1 MSFKGWGMYTLYSLT
16 DYWRYFHI
24 ITVRFICRC
33 SHAHLYLKSDTD
45 DDGKEVMGNASCVTR
60 FISSLILLMEHGAKA
75 HLRHLS
81 EFFGLLFEFSR
92 MGDEETVFLL
102 RINVIKSVADFYLGN
117 KTQDCVSTAWTK
129 YFWIEVL
136 YSMQNLLSKFVTI
149 YV

>member
-1 MSFKGWGMYTLYSLT
+1 
-16 DYWRYFHI
+16 
-24 ITVRFICRC
+24 
-33 SHAHLYLKSDTD
+33 
-45 DDGKEVMGNASCVTR
+45 MGNASCVTR

-117 KTQDCVSTAWTK
+117 KTQDCVSTVCIK
-129 YFWIEVL
+129 YFEIEEFF
-136 YSMQNLLSKFVTI
+136 FVEN
-149 YV
+149 YYNVFFFFFF